1 MPLLLVTK
9 LILKNQKVVKNLIE
23 GIKIQT
29 PVTLTFFLINP
40 N

>member
-1 MPLLLVTK
+1 MSFRDEINFEK
-9 LILKNQKVVKNLIE
+9 WKKVFKNLIE
-23 GIKIQT
+23 GVRIWT